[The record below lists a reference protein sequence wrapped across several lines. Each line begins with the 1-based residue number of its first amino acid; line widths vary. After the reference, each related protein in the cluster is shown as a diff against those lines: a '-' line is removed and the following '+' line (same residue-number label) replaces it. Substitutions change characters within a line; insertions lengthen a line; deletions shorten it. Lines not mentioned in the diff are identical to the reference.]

1 MIGKLNFNVLLKLR
15 EKDIF
20 SSFSRMVME
29 SAAEDKEEAFRRIM
43 AREGLGSTA
52 IGDDLAVPH
61 AKVPGLKEPS
71 VVIGVAD
78 EPLDYDGKAVR
89 IIVMMLLPEDG
100 SSSNVELLSSLVSAV
115 SSESGRE
122 RVLSAATAKEV
133 EEVFLP

>member
-1 MIGKLNFNVLLKLR
+1 
-15 EKDIF
+15 
-20 SSFSRMVME
+20 ME
-29 SAAEDKEEAFRRIM
+29 SAAEDKEEALRRIM
-43 AREGLGSTA
+43 AREGLGATA
-52 IGDDLAVPH
+52 IGDHLAVPH

-100 SSSNVELLSSLVSAV
+100 SSSDVELLSSLVSAV

-122 RVLSAATAKEV
+122 CVLSAATAKEV

>member
-29 SAAEDKEEAFRRIM
+29 SAAEDKEEALRRIM
-43 AREGLGSTA
+43 AREGLGATA
-52 IGDDLAVPH
+52 IGDDLPVPH

-100 SSSNVELLSSLVSAV
+100 SSSDVGLLPSLVSAV